1 MASSARELYV
11 TLIAAWNNRDA
22 RAMAACFS
30 DEATMIG
37 FDGSLV
43 QGRQAIE
50 DHLTPIF
57 ADHPTAA
64 FVAIV
69 RRERAIDTSVLLSAD
84 VGMIPPGKREVM
96 PDRNARQ
103 SLLATPRGAVWLVE
117 LFQNTPAALDQDA
130 KERERL
136 VSELNEAFSRRG
148 HLPA

>member
-1 MASSARELYV
+1 MASNARELYL

-22 RAMAACFS
+22 AAMAACFS

-37 FDGSLV
+37 FDGSMV
-43 QGRQAIE
+43 QGRRGIE
-50 DHLTPIF
+50 DHLEPIF

-64 FVAIV
+64 FVTIV
-69 RRERAIDTSVLLSAD
+69 RCERDIDTSILLSAD
-84 VGMIPPGKREVM
+84 VGMIPPGRTQVM

-103 SLLATPRGAVWLVE
+103 SMLAKPYGGDWSVE

-136 VSELNEAFSRRG
+136 VRELNEAFSRRG